1 MALPFS
7 FTLLSLQLPNTDV
20 SIIPTG
26 SVTSMFYLSE
36 STYKKCLRE
45 E

>member
-26 SVTSMFYLSE
+26 SVTSMFSVAKVRIF
-36 STYKKCLRE
+36 YK
-45 E
+45 

>member
-1 MALPFS
+1 MALPLS

-26 SVTSMFYLSE
+26 SVTSMFS
-36 STYKKCLRE
+36 SAKVRFFYK
-45 E
+45 